1 MIRITITIIAICM
14 LSRATAQ
21 QNSFLFNTPLSFYNT
36 DILSYLQVLH
46 KNQQYEKMVPFFT
59 GELRASSSQ
68 SEFVELLSNAPF
80 GYSMKRA
87 GIREVKKGEVWS
99 LTYQR
104 TILGTQETF
113 KVDCKL
119 TGDTCR
125 IILDLSA
132 YKLIFPSSN
141 IE

>member
-1 MIRITITIIAICM
+1 MKRLLATIITIF
-14 LSRATAQ
+14 LFNSLYSQ
-21 QNSFLFNTPLSFYNT
+21 QESFLFRTPLSFYNT

-68 SEFVELLSNAPF
+68 SAFVELLANSPF

-87 GIREVKKGEVWS
+87 GIREVKKGEEWS

-113 KVDCKL
+113 KVNCML
-119 TGDTCR
+119 VNDTCR
-125 IILDLSA
+125 VVLSEPA
-132 YKLIFPSSN
+132 FHLIFKDM
-141 IE
+141 

>member
-1 MIRITITIIAICM
+1 MRRFLAITIM
-14 LSRATAQ
+14 VLSFSKSQ
-21 QNSFLFNTPLSFYNT
+21 GQHESFLFRTPLSFYT
-36 DILSYLQVLH
+36 ADILSYLQVLH

-68 SEFVELLSNAPF
+68 SAFVELLANAPF

-87 GIREVKKGEVWS
+87 GIREVKKGEEWS

-119 TGDTCR
+119 VNDTCR
-125 IILDLSA
+125 VVISEPTF
-132 YKLIFPSSN
+132 KFIFKDM
-141 IE
+141 

>member
-1 MIRITITIIAICM
+1 MRRLLAITIM
-14 LSRATAQ
+14 VLSFSKTQGQ
-21 QNSFLFNTPLSFYNT
+21 QESFLFRTPLSFYNT

-68 SEFVELLSNAPF
+68 SAFVELLANAPF

-87 GIREVKKGEVWS
+87 GIREVKKGEEWS

-104 TILGTQETF
+104 TILGTQVTF
-113 KVDCKL
+113 KVDCVL
-119 TGDTCR
+119 VNDTCR
-125 IILDLSA
+125 VVLSEPTF
-132 YKLIFPSSN
+132 KLIFKDM
-141 IE
+141 

>member
-1 MIRITITIIAICM
+1 MSHFSALLISIC
-14 LSRATAQ
+14 LAGATYG
-21 QNSFLFNTPLSFYNT
+21 QNASFLFRTPLSFYNT

-59 GELRASSSQ
+59 GALKASSSQ
-68 SEFVELLSNAPF
+68 SAFVELLANAPF

-87 GIREVKKGEVWS
+87 GIREGNNGDEWS

-113 KVDCKL
+113 KVDCVL
-119 TGDTCR
+119 VNDTCR
-125 IILDLSA
+125 VVLSEPA
-132 YKLIFPSSN
+132 FKLIFKDM
-141 IE
+141 

>member
-1 MIRITITIIAICM
+1 MRRFLATTITLLL
-14 LSRATAQ
+14 LSSMHAQ
-21 QNSFLFNTPLSFYNT
+21 QDSFLFRTPLSFYNT

-59 GELRASSSQ
+59 GELRSSRSQ
-68 SEFVELLSNAPF
+68 SAFVELLANAPF

-87 GIREVKKGEVWS
+87 GIREVKKGEAWS

-113 KVDCKL
+113 RVDCVL
-119 TGDTCR
+119 ANDTCR
-125 IILDLSA
+125 VVLSEPTF
-132 YKLIFPSSN
+132 KLIFKD
-141 IE
+141 I